1 MNFWGECLYYI
12 GRNFCYT
19 YNKIIVNYLLFL
31 EKDEKSLNVYAD
43 AVHWGVKKSDGGEI
57 GHTSV

>member
-1 MNFWGECLYYI
+1 MSFWGECLYYI

-43 AVHWGVKKSDGGEI
+43 AVH
-57 GHTSV
+57 